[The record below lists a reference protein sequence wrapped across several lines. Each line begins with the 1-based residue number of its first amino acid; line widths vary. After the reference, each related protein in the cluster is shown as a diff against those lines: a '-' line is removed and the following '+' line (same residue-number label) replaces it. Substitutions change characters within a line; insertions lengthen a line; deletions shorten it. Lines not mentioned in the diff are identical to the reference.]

1 MKKLILFIVP
11 VMLFSLTACNEDTQ
25 EEKTGQVVCTLSMN
39 DVVNGY
45 NIESE
50 YKINYKGDFVESVD
64 TVETVTSESQD
75 IIDLFETT
83 IQDTYS
89 KTNEA
94 YGGYDYE
101 ITKQE
106 GKLISDVSID
116 YNVMDLEKYSNDQP
130 VLKSYMKDGKMT
142 VDGSKSIYEAMGATC
157 K

>member
-11 VMLFSLTACNEDTQ
+11 VMLFSLTACNKDTQ

-75 IIDLFETT
+75 IIDSFENTFFSA
-83 IQDTYS
+83 IIYS
-89 KTNEA
+89 TN
-94 YGGYDYE
+94 YQ
-101 ITKQE
+101 TFQH
-106 GKLISDVSID
+106 IS
-116 YNVMDLEKYSNDQP
+116 YTNHYSN
-130 VLKSYMKDGKMT
+130 T
-142 VDGSKSIYEAMGATC
+142 
-157 K
+157 